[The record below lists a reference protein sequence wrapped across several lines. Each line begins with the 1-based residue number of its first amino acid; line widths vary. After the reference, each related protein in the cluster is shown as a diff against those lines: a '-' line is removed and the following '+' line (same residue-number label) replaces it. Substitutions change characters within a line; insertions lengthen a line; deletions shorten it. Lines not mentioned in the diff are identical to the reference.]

1 MTPTITAAIEAYLGD
16 RMSASGIQV
25 SYDNVIFDPPNEEIY
40 LQSHVLP
47 SMPYSIDLARKCKVY
62 PGVYQV
68 SVIVPAQR
76 GKTSGL
82 TVAQQICDLFPD
94 GQEIP
99 ADGISLYINGEPTI
113 YPGIQ
118 NDTSYTIPVSMTYR
132 ADVA

>member
-1 MTPTITAAIEAYLGD
+1 MTPEITTALEAYLGD
-16 RMSASGIQV
+16 RMAASGIQV
-25 SYDNVIFDPPNEEIY
+25 AYDNISFEPPNDEIW

-76 GKTSGL
+76 GKSSGL
-82 TVAQQICDLFPD
+82 SVAQHICDLFPD
-94 GQEIP
+94 GQAIP
-99 ADGISLYINGEPTI
+99 ADGMALYFNGEPTI

-132 ADVA
+132 ADVV

>member
-1 MTPTITAAIEAYLGD
+1 MTPDIISALEAYLGD
-16 RMSASGIQV
+16 RMAASGYQIA
-25 SYDNVIFDPPNEEIY
+25 YDNISFEPPNDTIW
-40 LQSHVLP
+40 LQSHVMP

-76 GKTSGL
+76 GKSSGL
-82 TVAQQICDLFPD
+82 AVAQQICDLFPD
-94 GQEIP
+94 GQAIP
-99 ADGISLYINGEPTI
+99 ADGVALYINGEPTI

>member
-1 MTPTITAAIEAYLGD
+1 MTPVITAAIEAYLGD
-16 RMSASGIQV
+16 RMAAYGIQV
-25 SYDNVIFDPPNEEIY
+25 AYDNVSFEPPADEIW

-47 SMPYSIDLARKCKVY
+47 SVPYSIDLARSCKVY

-76 GKTSGL
+76 GKSSGL
-82 TVAQQICDLFPD
+82 AVAKQICDLFPD

-99 ADGISLYINGEPTI
+99 AEGVELYINGEPTI

-132 ADVA
+132 ADKA